1 MAVKIRLKRM
11 GAKKSPFY
19 RIVAADS
26 RMPRD
31 GRFIEQLGTYDPR
44 QTPAV
49 ITIKEEETLKWLNN
63 GAQPSDTVKNLLSQK
78 GIMTTFAKAKDAAEA
93 AKPKKE
99 KTLKATK
106 KPAAKKTAAKKA
118 PAKKAAP
125 KKVEEAVEETAG
137 E

>member
-44 QTPAV
+44 QNPAV
-49 ITIKEEETLKWLNN
+49 VTVKEEEVLAWLNK
-63 GAQPSDTVKNLLSQK
+63 GAQPSDTVRNILSK
-78 GIMTTFAKAKDAAEA
+78 EGIMKKFADSKAK
-93 AKPKKE
+93 K
-99 KTLKATK
+99 
-106 KPAAKKTAAKKA
+106 
-118 PAKKAAP
+118 
-125 KKVEEAVEETAG
+125 
-137 E
+137 